1 MNCQNNLLK
10 MMNNSDFKNIG
21 RNEPCP
27 CGSGKK
33 FKKCHLPDIEA
44 AAVHNTTGDYKARKK
59 LILSAADFPVY
70 KCLVGRDWKQH
81 GLARVVVARIQPND
95 RLVYSAF
102 LADLCCLGVKNAFCN
117 AEMARK
123 EFENIFLP
131 TNFSYT
137 KAETISLDFA
147 ESIIYG
153 SIAYA
158 RNLGFEPDPD
168 LDLASHLLGDDSFK
182 LDPKIKFG
190 GPDGKPLY
198 VIGPND
204 DSWLIIAKLE
214 RKLGKDGFEVYDPR
228 D

>member
-1 MNCQNNLLK
+1 MEEDF
-10 MMNNSDFKNIG
+10 DFKNIG

-44 AAVHNTTGDYKARKK
+44 ARASKATSDYKVRKK
-59 LILSAADFPVY
+59 LILAAADFPVY
-70 KCLVGRDWKQH
+70 KCLIGEDWKLH
-81 GLARVVVARIQPND
+81 GLARVVVARIQPNG

-102 LADLCCLGVKNAFCN
+102 LNDLFCLGVKDAFCN
-117 AEMARK
+117 AEMSQQ

-131 TNFSYT
+131 AHFFNTR
-137 KAETISLDFA
+137 AENIGLDLA
-147 ESIIYG
+147 KSIVYG

-168 LDLASHLLGDDSFK
+168 FNLASHLLGEVYFK
-182 LDPKIKFG
+182 PDPKIKFG
-190 GPDGKPLY
+190 GPNGKPLY
-198 VIGPND
+198 IIGPND
-204 DSWLIIAKLE
+204 NSRLIIAKLE
-214 RKLGKDGFEVYDPR
+214 KKLGKDGFGVFDPR